1 MDTLKAMRTE
11 EAFSLFFDLVS
22 QFCEQNDVD
31 PPILPRK
38 RRAPKDIEVG
48 TSEGYYSVTVEEY
61 YRIQNYEA
69 LDIAISS
76 IVIRFDQPGYAMYK
90 NLETLLECAANGQVS
105 DDDFQTVTTFYKDD
119 LDRGLLSTQ
128 LLNLGTQFAKKS
140 ENVSLAEIIAYL
152 RGLSV
157 AQKSFFS
164 EVCCLAR
171 LILVMPAIPILS
183 VSVTFQQ

>member
-1 MDTLKAMRTE
+1 M
-11 EAFSLFFDLVS
+11 
-22 QFCEQNDVD
+22 
-31 PPILPRK
+31 
-38 RRAPKDIEVG
+38 
-48 TSEGYYSVTVEEY
+48 TVEEY

-152 RGLSV
+152 
-157 AQKSFFS
+157 
-164 EVCCLAR
+164 
-171 LILVMPAIPILS
+171 
-183 VSVTFQQ
+183 